1 MKPNRDGPLLS
12 SEPITIPHYGV
23 MESTRTISELKS
35 SFIRAQVR
43 ILSEGLE
50 PPEDWRNYAAETEED
65 DLSDKVVG
73 DVLQKCKCKHPESNL
88 HTYHPGITAHD
99 RSSCTVVNTYI
110 VLHFAYV
117 SNESMGHQ

>member
-1 MKPNRDGPLLS
+1 
-12 SEPITIPHYGV
+12 

-50 PPEDWRNYAAETEED
+50 PAEDWRNYAAETEED

-73 DVLQKCKCKHPESNL
+73 DVLQKCKCKHPELSL
-88 HTYHPGITAHD
+88 HFYQPVISAQAC
-99 RSSCTVVNTYI
+99 SPCTVVNKHI
-110 VLHFAYV
+110 ILQFAYV
-117 SNESMGHQ
+117 SNEPMGHQ

>member
-1 MKPNRDGPLLS
+1 
-12 SEPITIPHYGV
+12 

-50 PPEDWRNYAAETEED
+50 PAEDWRNYAAETEED

-73 DVLQKCKCKHPESNL
+73 DVLQKCKCKHPELSLQLLPACNFSTSL
-88 HTYHPGITAHD
+88 LTLYRG
-99 RSSCTVVNTYI
+99 
-110 VLHFAYV
+110 
-117 SNESMGHQ
+117 Q